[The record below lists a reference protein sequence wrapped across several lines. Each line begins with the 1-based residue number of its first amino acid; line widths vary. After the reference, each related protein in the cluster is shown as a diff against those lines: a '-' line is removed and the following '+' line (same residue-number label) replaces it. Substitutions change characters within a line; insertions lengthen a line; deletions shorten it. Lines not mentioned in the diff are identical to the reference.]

1 MSKLKTVCAIVISF
15 LLTACG
21 SGGGGGGGSSNTSTT
36 TTTSSGT
43 SYTAAAA
50 IGELLT
56 YTLDT
61 TNLTYSYI
69 ITESQYGL
77 TGKTG
82 SGTLIA
88 NGDGTYTPSGAP
100 NARVAVLPN
109 GLLMGGIRETIN
121 GVSRAIPIIGVSN
134 PVTTMASLEATY
146 NSVAI
151 ACRAG
156 SCNTGYGTFRF
167 NADGTWVSCVSSD
180 YDASPFNCPGRQV
193 GTLNSLGG
201 GKWQMWHSGTDIGTA
216 LVFASGAQKVVIV
229 DLKDSRV
236 GGFGYGMIVG
246 STKTAVTNADA
257 NGTWRFNRTD
267 GLSAT
272 VIVSNGTYT
281 GSPDNYQ
288 TTYTLAL
295 NSPWDGMVTTQLGA
309 RVILAGTGVHV
320 GENAGYFS
328 VGLKR

>member
-1 MSKLKTVCAIVISF
+1 MPKLKSVWVVVLSL

-21 SGGGGGGGSSNTSTT
+21 SGGGGGGGGSSTSTT
-36 TTTSSGT
+36 TTTSTGT

-61 TNLTYSYI
+61 TSLTYSYT

-82 SGTLIA
+82 SGTLTA

-109 GLLMGGIRETIN
+109 GLLIGGIRETIN
-121 GVSRAIPIIGVSN
+121 GVSRTIPIIGLSN

-146 NSVAI
+146 NAVAVR
-151 ACRAG
+151 CW
-156 SCNTGYGTFRF
+156 SGTCGTAYSTFHI
-167 NADGTWVSCVSSD
+167 NADGTWVSCPYSD
-180 YDASPFNCPGRQV
+180 YDADPFGCTGRQI
-193 GTLNSLGG
+193 GTVNSLGG
-201 GKWQMWHSGTDIGTA
+201 GKWQVWNNGTDIGTA

-236 GGFGYGMIVG
+236 GGFGYGLTVG

-257 NGTWRFNRTD
+257 NGTWRFNS
-267 GLSAT
+267 LSGISST
-272 VIVSNGTYT
+272 IIVSNGTYT
-281 GSPDNYQ
+281 SSLDNYQ
-288 TTYTLAL
+288 TTYTLTL
-295 NSPWDGMVTTQLGA
+295 NSPWDGLVAPQPGGHA
-309 RVILAGTGVHV
+309 ILAGSGVYV
-320 GENAGYFS
+320 FENAGYFS
-328 VGLKR
+328 IGLKR